1 MALIDLREG
10 GLLYGI
16 HHKNTRPAAGR
27 MAAPCPVGAQKR
39 RLRAMHPQQWQQCH
53 ENVHINAL
61 RQFSPQAAVPMAG
74 QLLKLGMRYREGER
88 SQQDCNCDAIHCLLP
103 DSGLK
108 L

>member
-1 MALIDLREG
+1 
-10 GLLYGI
+10 
-16 HHKNTRPAAGR
+16 
-27 MAAPCPVGAQKR
+27 
-39 RLRAMHPQQWQQCH
+39 MHPQQWQQCH

-74 QLLKLGMRYREGER
+74 QLLKLGMRYREGKR
-88 SQQDCNCDAIHCLLP
+88 SQQDCDCDAIHCILR